1 MYQLCLDT
9 DQSASHSLEPGR
21 TMYVHV
27 VSGAI
32 SVDAEQLSAGDGAA
46 VTETSEVEF
55 VGIENCEVLAFD
67 LP

>member
-1 MYQLCLDT
+1 
-9 DQSASHSLEPGR
+9 
-21 TMYVHV
+21 MYVHV